1 MAVSS
6 RFSHKN
12 DIGQSQ
18 LSANLTTALAQSGQE
33 LAKIKPF
40 AFRLKGNGGS
50 ISLF

>member
-12 DIGQSQ
+12 DIGQSRFSTG
-18 LSANLTTALAQSGQE
+18 LAVALAQSGQE

-40 AFRLKGNGGS
+40 AFRLNRNGGS